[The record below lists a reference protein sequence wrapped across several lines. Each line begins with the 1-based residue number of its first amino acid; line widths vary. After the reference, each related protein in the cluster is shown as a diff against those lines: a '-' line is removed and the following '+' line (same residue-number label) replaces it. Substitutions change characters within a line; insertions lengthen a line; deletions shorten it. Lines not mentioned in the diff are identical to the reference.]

1 LFLGKLG
8 QRGITGL
15 AYWDNGFKVMHANS
29 PIHTPADLRGKKM
42 RIQSSKVL
50 EEQMRAVGALPQ
62 VMAFSEVYQALE
74 TGVVDGSENVSSNV
88 YTQKH
93 YEVQSHLTVLDHG
106 YIGYAAIANKK
117 FWDGLPPDIR
127 QQLEVAME
135 QTTRFAN
142 QIAKVENENG
152 LAAIKKSGKTNVYV
166 PTPEERLAFKKAM
179 VPVHQKME
187 SRIGKEVIQA
197 TYKEIGFKPD
207 SL

>member
-1 LFLGKLG
+1 
-8 QRGITGL
+8 
-15 AYWDNGFKVMHANS
+15 
-29 PIHTPADLRGKKM
+29 M

>member
-1 LFLGKLG
+1 
-8 QRGITGL
+8 
-15 AYWDNGFKVMHANS
+15 
-29 PIHTPADLRGKKM
+29 
-42 RIQSSKVL
+42 
-50 EEQMRAVGALPQ
+50 
-62 VMAFSEVYQALE
+62 
-74 TGVVDGSENVSSNV
+74 
-88 YTQKH
+88 
-93 YEVQSHLTVLDHG
+93 
-106 YIGYAAIANKK
+106 
-117 FWDGLPPDIR
+117 
-127 QQLEVAME
+127 ME

>member
-1 LFLGKLG
+1 MWNVTAISIALG
-8 QRGITGL
+8 RPGL
-15 AYWDNGFKVMHANS
+15 
-29 PIHTPADLRGKKM
+29 I
-42 RIQSSKVL
+42 
-50 EEQMRAVGALPQ
+50 VGVERERFEKRL
-62 VMAFSEVYQALE
+62 S
-74 TGVVDGSENVSSNV
+74 
-88 YTQKH
+88 
-93 YEVQSHLTVLDHG
+93 EVQSHLTVLDHG